1 MHVDLEEV
9 CKAFFAFFFFFLI
22 FPFSLP
28 DGSFDSHWKLIFS
41 EPPLYTFL
49 AYHLVLRLP
58 ECCYSINLPLVYP
71 PSSLSSSWE
80 DGKMRR
86 RREGG
91 GSVLLPD
98 SQDTLLLS
106 PLALLFQNSSDRFSG
121 SPYYT
126 EVPFVNISN
135 WARPSAFVM
144 YGSGRSAL
152 GLYTHLYL
160 TLLVT
165 LPTVPPHR

>member
-1 MHVDLEEV
+1 M
-9 CKAFFAFFFFFLI
+9 FFFQI
-22 FPFSLP
+22 VKIP
-28 DGSFDSHWKLIFS
+28 
-41 EPPLYTFL
+41 
-49 AYHLVLRLP
+49 
-58 ECCYSINLPLVYP
+58 CCSP
-71 PSSLSSSWE
+71 
-80 DGKMRR
+80 
-86 RREGG
+86 
-91 GSVLLPD
+91 
-98 SQDTLLLS
+98 

-144 YGSGRSAL
+144 YGSRRSAL